1 MKCPYAVN
9 RQTVTQT
16 TMQYDENGR
25 QTCYTE
31 YQNNTAKFV
40 DCLEEEC
47 GAYNADTKKC
57 EYNTKVN

>member
-16 TMQYDENGR
+16 SIQLNEEGN
-25 QTCYTE
+25 QTGYTE
-31 YQNNTAKFV
+31 YQNNTAVFV
-40 DCLEEEC
+40 DCLKEEC

-57 EYNTKVN
+57 EYKG